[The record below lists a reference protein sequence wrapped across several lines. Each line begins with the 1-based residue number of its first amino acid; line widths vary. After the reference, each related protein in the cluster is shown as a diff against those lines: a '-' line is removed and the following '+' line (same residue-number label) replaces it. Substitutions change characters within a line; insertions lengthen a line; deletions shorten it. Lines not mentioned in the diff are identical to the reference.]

1 MRDLEQ
7 IYLDHLQ
14 QIAGIISYK
23 LETTPDPPKPAY
35 DATIT
40 LQTKTG
46 EQRLFALEYRS
57 HLTHKTADHIITQA
71 RQQSPQPL
79 LLLAPSIGVPLGAK
93 LANAGINY
101 LDRSGN
107 CHIAIGALYVHVE
120 GRTAPPQPSTDKGL
134 RSAGYQVLFC
144 FLGDPALINATVRV
158 VATAA
163 GVSRQ
168 PVSDTKRRLLDD
180 EYIVKTGH
188 GFRWIP
194 RRQQDALSLWLHGY
208 ETTVRPSLVW
218 GAYRTSDASPE
229 DLENRIV
236 STFNDV
242 GISEFRWGGSAA
254 GFRLTEYYRG
264 ERTIVHVHATPGDL
278 RQRLRML
285 SDPRGNLVLMNAFGE
300 INWQVDQQTVHPL
313 LVYSE
318 MLREKSER
326 AHEAAQ
332 EVFDKHVQ
340 PLWSNAA

>member
-1 MRDLEQ
+1 MDEAVNR
-7 IYLDHLQ
+7 
-14 QIAGIISYK
+14 
-23 LETTPDPPKPAY
+23 
-35 DATIT
+35 
-40 LQTKTG
+40 
-46 EQRLFALEYRS
+46 
-57 HLTHKTADHIITQA
+57 
-71 RQQSPQPL
+71 
-79 LLLAPSIGVPLGAK
+79 
-93 LANAGINY
+93 
-101 LDRSGN
+101 
-107 CHIAIGALYVHVE
+107 
-120 GRTAPPQPSTDKGL
+120 
-134 RSAGYQVLFC
+134 
-144 FLGDPALINATVRV
+144 
-158 VATAA
+158 
-163 GVSRQ
+163 
-168 PVSDTKRRLLDD
+168 LDD

-340 PLWSNAA
+340 PLWSNTA